1 MGRSAFSVIVRL
13 IAGGYIMYLGYQLI
27 SGYIH
32 PTEETGDPVW
42 YALVC
47 GIAFL
52 VIGAFI
58 IIDMIRRQAMSS
70 KEEEE
75 AEAEGAEISETE
87 SSEGTEV
94 TAETK
99 AEDEKPEAPVQT
111 MSIADR
117 IKRLSAEDEEDGEA
131 EDAAEPEEKENN

>member
-42 YALVC
+42 YALAC

-70 KEEEE
+70 KEETE

-87 SSEGTEV
+87 SADGTEV
-94 TAETK
+94 TETK
-99 AEDEKPEAPVQT
+99 AEEEKQEAPVQT

-131 EDAAEPEEKENN
+131 ESAGEPEEKENN